1 MDASYD
7 LKSGDSKMPNDACN
21 TSSFFFLNRIVNI
34 WGLWSLR
41 IKASQTTEDKT
52 GADID
57 ASGPFW
63 GNFGEAHTQMCVW
76 TCAGAFDGQNVL
88 VLNLECQKSWFWLV
102 KAPVNDRKSWLKLL
116 IWQKKKKITTWIHS
130 VRPGQWKE
138 KANWKQSKYFFF
150 SPVNLILYSCCSFSC
165 RWQLRWRGT
174 AEAGAA
180 SATPELL
187 WGLAGDGV
195 TAMLHP
201 ATCDLLRLSG
211 TSDAAGWGYRG
222 AGGFRSDRWSHWILS
237 VQLWPADR
245 WDGLLSQW
253 RAMMGFSPPLSEVLK
268 PFLMDYL
275 LLHLHMLYSVSLF
288 FPPLSFIL

>member
-1 MDASYD
+1 
-7 LKSGDSKMPNDACN
+7 
-21 TSSFFFLNRIVNI
+21 
-34 WGLWSLR
+34 
-41 IKASQTTEDKT
+41 
-52 GADID
+52 
-57 ASGPFW
+57 
-63 GNFGEAHTQMCVW
+63 MCVW

-88 VLNLECQKSWFWLV
+88 VLNLECRKSWFWLV
-102 KAPVNDRKSWLKLL
+102 KAHVNDRKSWLKLL

-150 SPVNLILYSCCSFSC
+150 SPVNLILYSCCSFSY

-211 TSDAAGWGYRG
+211 TSDAAGWGY
-222 AGGFRSDRWSHWILS
+222 GGVVGYRSDRWSHWILS

-245 WDGLLSQW
+245 WDGLLSQR
-253 RAMMGFSPPLSEVLK
+253 RAMTQPTPLWSIEAFPYGLSSPALAHALFCVSFFSPEFHFINVSLTVLTLSDFLWTSTFFSFVAFSVLVW
-268 PFLMDYL
+268 FGLRL
-275 LLHLHMLYSVSLF
+275 LCVWSSVSPSWVRVF
-288 FPPLSFIL
+288 FQSSVLIWWCLCF